1 LNGEG
6 WHFTL
11 EASLLSHSQA
21 DKGHKRPVFF
31 DLGDASNI
39 SGLVFLDV
47 EGVRQNC
54 DNQTHDDQVE
64 DADGDHHVFEDV
76 PLLKRVKILHK

>member
-21 DKGHKRPVFF
+21 DKGHKRPVFL

-64 DADGDHHVFEDV
+64 DADGDHHVFQDV
-76 PLLKRVKILHK
+76 PLLNRVEVLHK